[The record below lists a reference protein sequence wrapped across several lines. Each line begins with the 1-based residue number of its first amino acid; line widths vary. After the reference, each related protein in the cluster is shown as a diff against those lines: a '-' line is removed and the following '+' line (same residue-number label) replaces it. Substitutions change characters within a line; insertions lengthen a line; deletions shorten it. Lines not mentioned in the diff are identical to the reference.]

1 MSKGKEKKIT
11 TNYPYG
17 SIRRQN
23 NNLICN
29 QTSFQVNEMTKI

>member
-1 MSKGKEKKIT
+1 MSEVKEKKT
-11 TNYPYG
+11 SYPYG

-29 QTSFQVNEMTKI
+29 QTSFQIYKMTRI